1 MQTYLNEMYHQ
12 TDENKS
18 TNKNNF
24 TSIKKENKNKFN
36 TINKKQKNNNIIPQS
51 KSSLFLNNF
60 IRVNKKTLN
69 KSENNINKNF
79 KKRKKKN
86 INVNPYQKMGNEYIL
101 NFALDNLNKYQ
112 ENLLVKEKPEDEKI
126 NFNNNNFDFNN
137 RVNYYNNFIITKNEN
152 YESSNNL
159 TMNKTGKNFRSSYK
173 KNIKKEKERELENN
187 LPQFYTNN
195 KNYSEYFLRN
205 DLFNDNKKEE
215 QNEEIPEPEPYII
228 NKYITKNKS
237 YNNFN
242 RVKINNNCEK
252 KNQSKS
258 NSNRNKN
265 TTDLKLNFTLSN
277 LELNELKNVFEDN
290 YIFFED
296 LFLLTKED
304 FIEMKIPIG
313 PRNRLLN
320 FIKKYKNYAKT
331 FDLNELSSF
340 MNKYKDS
347 INSNEIDTTIG
358 ETPST
363 NNKYKST
370 MTNSK
375 EKKLNISNLE
385 EETNNNNKNNI
396 IDDLN
401 EIINQNNNNN
411 KRCNTYKTIESRNY
425 KDEDIDTEKDNN
437 KNNNNVNKNIF
448 SNSLFNEFTSYATD
462 LKDSNFDFVDVNN
475 TKNQNKLK
483 KSNMLKIECLNS
495 LISKNNSP
503 FITNNDLIQNKNN
516 KVGNQNIYVKTKS
529 KMQQNTY
536 YKNYQNIFSEIEKY
550 QMNYEKMK
558 KENDDRNNKINNLL
572 DKKNKTNIQYLK
584 MKLKN
589 SKYYNDEDLVNE
601 SARDLNK
608 ELQKINFL
616 KKGASPQ
623 DNDKMKYKK
632 QNNKNPL
639 IEEFNKHK

>member
-36 TINKKQKNNNIIPQS
+36 TFNKKQKNNNIRPQS

-112 ENLLVKEKPEDEKI
+112 ENLLVKEKPEDEKN
-126 NFNNNNFDFNN
+126 NFNNNHFDFNHK
-137 RVNYYNNFIITKNEN
+137 VNYYNNFIITKNEN

-242 RVKINNNCEK
+242 KVKINNNCEK
-252 KNQSKS
+252 ISQSKS

-340 MNKYKDS
+340 INKYKDS
-347 INSNEIDTTIG
+347 INSNEIDTSIG

-475 TKNQNKLK
+475 TKNQNKLN

>member
-112 ENLLVKEKPEDEKI
+112 ENLLVKEKPEDEKN
-126 NFNNNNFDFNN
+126 NFNNNHFDFNHK
-137 RVNYYNNFIITKNEN
+137 VNYYNNFIITKNEN

-205 DLFNDNKKEE
+205 DLFNDNKKGE

-242 RVKINNNCEK
+242 KVKINNNCEK
-252 KNQSKS
+252 INQSKS

-425 KDEDIDTEKDNN
+425 NDEDIDTEKDNN

-475 TKNQNKLK
+475 TKNQNKLN

>member
-18 TNKNNF
+18 SNKNNF

-112 ENLLVKEKPEDEKI
+112 ENLLVKEKPEDEKN
-126 NFNNNNFDFNN
+126 NFNNNHFDFNHK
-137 RVNYYNNFIITKNEN
+137 VNYYNNFIITKNEN

-242 RVKINNNCEK
+242 KVKINNNCVK
-252 KNQSKS
+252 INQSKS

-363 NNKYKST
+363 NNKYRST

-425 KDEDIDTEKDNN
+425 NDEDIDTEKDNN

-475 TKNQNKLK
+475 TKNQNKLN